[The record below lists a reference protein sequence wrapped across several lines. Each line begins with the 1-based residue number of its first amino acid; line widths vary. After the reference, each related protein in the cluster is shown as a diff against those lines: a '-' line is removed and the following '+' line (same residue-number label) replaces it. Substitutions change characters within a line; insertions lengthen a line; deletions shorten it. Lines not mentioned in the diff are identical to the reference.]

1 LDRHVA
7 MRAWASL
14 LRNLAVF
21 IPEKSFFALISRK
34 SELLADAVISS
45 MLLLEASWVAT
56 TATAS
61 SKGVAHAVAFVVAVP
76 SV

>member
-1 LDRHVA
+1 

-21 IPEKSFFALISRK
+21 IPEKSLFALISRK
-34 SELLADAVISS
+34 SELLADAVIPS

-61 SKGVAHAVAFVVAVP
+61 SEGITHTVTLVVAVP

>member
-1 LDRHVA
+1 

-21 IPEKSFFALISRK
+21 VPEKSLFALISRK
-34 SELLADAVISS
+34 SELLADAVIPS

-61 SKGVAHAVAFVVAVP
+61 SEGVAHAVAFVVAVP